1 MSAAGSQQGPAS
13 GSQPGAALIAGGRG
27 LKSVLTGRIAK
38 VGVGGGSSAE
48 VKMTGAPER
57 SYATGTSWS
66 LTAQA
71 TSKFPPPVHCA
82 QCSFT
87 GMYNSRSITL
97 SSRVLK
103 PTSVSPAADATAE
116 ET

>member
-1 MSAAGSQQGPAS
+1 MSAAGAQQAPAS
-13 GSQPGAALIAGGRG
+13 GSQPAAALIAGGRG
-27 LKSVLTGRIAK
+27 LKSVSTGTIAK

-48 VKMTGAPER
+48 VKITVAPER

-66 LTAQA
+66 LKAQA

-87 GMYNSRSITL
+87 GM
-97 SSRVLK
+97 
-103 PTSVSPAADATAE
+103 
-116 ET
+116 